1 MSSHPNPYAHL
12 DDRQTALADQ
22 FEQEAGADGSDLR
35 DLLNASDLS
44 GTDKAA
50 LAQAWGGQEA
60 AAEYRNQAADNDSD
74 EF

>member
-1 MSSHPNPYAHL
+1 MTTQPGPYAHL

-35 DLLNASDLS
+35 DLLNASELS
-44 GTDKAA
+44 NTDKAA
-50 LAQAWGGQEA
+50 LAQAWGGPEA
-60 AAEYRNQAADNDSD
+60 AAEYRDQPTDNDSD